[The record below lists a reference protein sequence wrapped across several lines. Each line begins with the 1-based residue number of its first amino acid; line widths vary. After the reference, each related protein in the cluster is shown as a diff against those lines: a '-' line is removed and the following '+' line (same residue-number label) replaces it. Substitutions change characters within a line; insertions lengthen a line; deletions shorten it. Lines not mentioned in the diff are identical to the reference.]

1 MISRLIFIPIV
12 VAQIQPLLPSI
23 QGSCLSRPP
32 ACVLNCAYGF
42 VSGFGSSCLCLCQSN
57 PCASRICPLGEN
69 CEVRGGLAV
78 CQRSVIDPRPIPPT
92 RQSTTVGECPRLVGG
107 SCATQCRSDAD
118 CKSSITELKC
128 CSNGCG
134 FECVQPINYAPIKSS
149 LAIQPIG
156 TTKLPINSGSVTRE
170 TSRQVSTVRSGQ
182 CPSPNLLKQ
191 CITECANDSDCPGQL
206 KCCQSACGSRIC
218 SPIERPTTCVHLLSA
233 IQRLSSRHLATGY
246 VPTCHASGTFSPVQ
260 CDRSF
265 CWCVNI
271 ETGHEIVGTKLK
283 VEERADL
290 NCAEPRD
297 CPVSS
302 NDCLQRK
309 VVCPFGFKTDENG
322 CPSSDCECKD
332 ICEKVRCDRKFHEC
346 QLIEPDCG
354 EPPCQPVPK
363 CILNPCPNGP
373 PATLPNGVTALCT
386 DANPCY
392 ENHWCHQIGY
402 NGLGFCCREPEAAAR
417 LTSTCEARA
426 PRVSNSSTECDSECR
441 VDADCENPQR
451 CCFDGCGLKCTEGKV
466 QERKF
471 VGSENRVL
479 LYSLDA
485 ECPKLPRSLTCEKEC
500 KDDNDCTGLRRCC
513 KNGCSSVCAYPQKTT
528 ACLHDAITFDLNGL
542 LHAPRCNSHGEY
554 HEIQCDDERC
564 YCAEPKDGSPIP
576 HSIVPKG
583 RRPVCNHDYRT
594 QCQQLRC
601 SSNCQHGYQFDEN
614 GCPTCECKNP
624 CRDLECKS
632 GFICTM
638 IPVECDGDYCPQQ
651 PRCVPNICQ
660 GNPLSNDYSLIE
672 QCNGTNC
679 PHGFTCQSF
688 GLPGSGG
695 LCCPLGISSQ
705 GGVKPT
711 VHSGQCPTQQ
721 IRLTSRLGCLI
732 QCKADADCQ
741 QNEKCCFDSC
751 GTSCIITGHKV
762 ISTTKSTR
770 PREKIGECRSLRN
783 VNRNDCRSGVDE
795 CQNDL
800 ECPGTQKCCS
810 DGCYRR
816 CMDSH
821 RTTACL
827 HLKTALKAFGRN
839 VKCTST
845 GEFETTQCNDEFC
858 WCANVSGAEIEGTR
872 VASSLTPDCRMR
884 RVCAEQECTSRCANG
899 YRKDANGCN
908 TCECSTPCD
917 DLKCQND
924 QFVCI
929 AHDVECLTNDCSQ
942 VPVCVPNLCPSG
954 RPLSRHTCQ
963 STTDCPHG
971 SHCRLFGLTQGGYC
985 CSGVDDQKNGK
996 CPQQPNFPLLG
1007 VSCRLQCRSDDD
1019 CSRSVER
1026 CCFNGCGTECMPSGA
1041 SKSNSVA
1048 TNRHP
1053 GVPHQTTC
1061 PNARDLGHSICGKLR
1076 DNECENGNQESK
1088 DSECNGNLKCCF
1100 NGCARSCLPP
1110 QRATACVHLAAAV
1123 HALQLLGN
1131 RNSFTPICRSDGRFA
1146 QTQRFGLNEWCV
1158 DERGREVAGT
1168 RSNSGSPNCQHPR
1181 SCPALICRQQC
1192 ELGFELN
1199 ADGCEECACRDP
1211 CRSVTCPLDHVCR
1224 LVSPQECELGIL
1236 NVCIRGEPLT
1246 RPNSPSLFTCN
1257 DQKSQRCPPGWHCTR
1272 FGFESIGYCCAGV
1285 VPESDLILSAT
1296 KCPATPQ
1303 SLTDHRER
1311 KVECRWSRECAE
1323 DEGPCCFNGHGT
1335 SCSRSSEV
1343 KDLSAAVIAHQTKT
1357 GVQGLSPIK
1366 PINNEPTVAD
1376 TTTSA
1381 CPVNR
1386 FQNPGCR
1393 TECKVDSDCRSEFQ
1407 RCCSYGCGRRC
1418 LYPMIATPCVHR
1430 LAVLAEEQQKLT
1442 IENQPVILR
1451 DSVSNFTS
1459 TVQCA
1464 SSALYRRTQCN
1475 QRIGQ
1480 CWCVNPAD
1488 GNEIP
1493 GTRSSIAVRGEPN
1506 CLSPRKCA
1514 VQCSKEESECEHG
1527 IRLDRN
1533 GCPTNGVCECRNPCE
1548 TFQCALPDEI
1558 CVLRSV
1564 QCPQPP
1570 CPKQPTCRPS
1580 PCAART
1586 LPLRTPHQVVE
1597 TCRHETDCAGGE
1609 AECRALAT
1617 SDDENG
1623 YKVGVC
1629 CQVEIEHTIK
1639 STKKLKGICP
1649 LKVIDPTEVCS
1660 KRCSSD
1666 SDCSSTETKCC
1677 VYGCSSSCEKPGPST
1692 NCMHMM
1698 NAVEK
1703 LQNDGVPT
1711 RLSVPSCDNQ
1721 SGNYVATQCDK
1732 DGNCWC
1738 VDRTTGAEVVASRS
1752 EQPRFD
1758 VCKDELTLTCPFGLD
1773 LDRNGCP
1780 KTSQCRCRNP
1790 CDFVDCPADEICLLR
1805 SRDCAEEVCLP
1816 VPICER
1822 NPCDRN
1828 ERPAQEA
1835 RGFSQFACLLNS
1847 TRPCPGGYQCTGFDE
1862 RQIGICCPLSSAPT
1876 HSDDHNRISSSL
1888 GRSSTFT
1895 RQVVCPHGEI
1905 YTRDREPVICSALG
1919 PNTCPSTHYCVT
1931 NSDERNGNCCPT
1943 KRFVCN
1949 LEQDIGNCNQP
1960 QTRFYYDSE
1969 SQACLPFVFAG
1980 CNGTLNN
1987 FETETACS
1995 KFCIGVGQTL
2005 NDDSEQIYSLGF
2017 TLTGP
2022 LRRSKHTDA
2031 FNERLRDYLMAT
2043 FQLDDSAIRDLYVKD
2058 DNTIRFNLMGE
2069 QAQQKSQDISKAVSN
2084 GQFKFRFGDEI
2095 YQAESQSLF
2104 SQQIDTNM
2112 KTNLSGLL
2120 FWVLLIA
2127 SILFAL
2133 SVIAILCCVCSF
2145 VRSRAAKDDRSAVF
2159 RGGTPTFGPLSGFV
2173 GIRRR
2178 ADGQVERATSSTGS
2192 ASTVEAVPA
2201 TTQSADDVRR
2211 VRVPRQRGRAV
2222 HPTIVGHDP
2231 QAQRRSSSR
2240 TTLYY

>member
-57 PCASRICPLGEN
+57 PCA
-69 CEVRGGLAV
+69 
-78 CQRSVIDPRPIPPT
+78 
-92 RQSTTVGECPRLVGG
+92 
-107 SCATQCRSDAD
+107 
-118 CKSSITELKC
+118 
-128 CSNGCG
+128 
-134 FECVQPINYAPIKSS
+134 PINYAPIKSS
-149 LAIQPIG
+149 LAIQPI
-156 TTKLPINSGSVTRE
+156 
-170 TSRQVSTVRSGQ
+170 
-182 CPSPNLLKQ
+182 
-191 CITECANDSDCPGQL
+191 A
-206 KCCQSACGSRIC
+206 
-218 SPIERPTTCVHLLSA
+218 CVHLLSA
-233 IQRLSSRHLATGY
+233 IQRLPSRHLATGY

-271 ETGHEIVGTKLK
+271 ETGHEIAGTKLK
-283 VEERADL
+283 VEERAEL

-297 CPVSS
+297 CPVSV
-302 NDCLQRK
+302 NECLQRK
-309 VVCPFGFKTDENG
+309 IVCPFGLKTDENG
-322 CPSSDCECKD
+322 CPSTDCECKN

-354 EPPCQPVPK
+354 
-363 CILNPCPNGP
+363 ILNPCPNGP

-426 PRVSNSSTECDSECR
+426 PRASNSSTECDSECR

-451 CCFDGCGLKCTEGKV
+451 CCFDGCGLK
-466 QERKF
+466 F
-471 VGSENRVL
+471 L
-479 LYSLDA
+479 LYSLGA

-528 ACLHDAITFDLNGL
+528 ACLHDAITFDLNGW

-564 YCAEPKDGSPIP
+564 YCAEPKAGSPIP
-576 HSIVPKG
+576 HSIVPK
-583 RRPVCNHDYRT
+583 R
-594 QCQQLRC
+594 
-601 SSNCQHGYQFDEN
+601 SSTG
-614 GCPTCECKNP
+614 
-624 CRDLECKS
+624 
-632 GFICTM
+632 
-638 IPVECDGDYCPQQ
+638 
-651 PRCVPNICQ
+651 VPNICQ

-721 IRLTSRLGCLI
+721 IRLTSQLGCLI

-751 GTSCIITGHKV
+751 GHKV
-762 ISTTKSTR
+762 ASTTKSTR
-770 PREKIGECRSLRN
+770 PGEKIGECRSLRN
-783 VNRNDCRSGVDE
+783 VNRNDCRSGVDD

-816 CMDSH
+816 CMSSH

-827 HLKTALKAFGRN
+827 HLKTALEAFGRN

-845 GEFETTQCNDEFC
+845 GEFETTQCNNEFC
-858 WCANVSGAEIEGTR
+858 WCTNVSGAEIEGTR
-872 VASSLTPDCRMR
+872 VANSLIPDCRMR

-929 AHDVECLTNDCSQ
+929 ANDVECLTSDCLQ

-954 RPLSRHTCQ
+954 RPLSKHTCQ

-971 SHCRLFGLTQGGYC
+971 SHCRLFGLTQAGYC
-985 CSGVDDQKNGK
+985 CSGVG
-996 CPQQPNFPLLG
+996 
-1007 VSCRLQCRSDDD
+1007 R
-1019 CSRSVER
+1019 
-1026 CCFNGCGTECMPSGA
+1026 
-1041 SKSNSVA
+1041 
-1048 TNRHP
+1048 
-1053 GVPHQTTC
+1053 C
-1061 PNARDLGHSICGKLR
+1061 PNARDLGHSVCGKLR
-1076 DNECENGNQESK
+1076 DNQY
-1088 DSECNGNLKCCF
+1088 SECNGHLKCCF

-1131 RNSFTPICRSDGRFA
+1131 RNSFTPACRSDGRFA

-1181 SCPALICRQQC
+1181 LCPALICRQQC

-1211 CRSVTCPLDHVCR
+1211 CRSVNCPLDHVCR
-1224 LVSPQECELGIL
+1224 LVSPQECELGT
-1236 NVCIRGEPLT
+1236 CDPL
-1246 RPNSPSLFTCN
+1246 PKF
-1257 DQKSQRCPPGWHCTR
+1257 
-1272 FGFESIGYCCAGV
+1272 
-1285 VPESDLILSAT
+1285 PESDLLLSAT

-1335 SCSRSSEV
+1335 SCSRSSGI
-1343 KDLSAAVIAHQTKT
+1343 KDLTAAVIAHQTKT

-1366 PINNEPTVAD
+1366 PINNEPTVTD

-1393 TECKVDSDCRSEFQ
+1393 TECRVD
-1407 RCCSYGCGRRC
+1407 G
-1418 LYPMIATPCVHR
+1418 
-1430 LAVLAEEQQKLT
+1430 
-1442 IENQPVILR
+1442 
-1451 DSVSNFTS
+1451 
-1459 TVQCA
+1459 
-1464 SSALYRRTQCN
+1464 
-1475 QRIGQ
+1475 
-1480 CWCVNPAD
+1480 
-1488 GNEIP
+1488 
-1493 GTRSSIAVRGEPN
+1493 
-1506 CLSPRKCA
+1506 PRKCA

-1548 TFQCALPDEI
+1548 TFQCALSDEI
-1558 CVLRSV
+1558 CVLRPV

-1570 CPKQPTCRPS
+1570 CPKQPTCRLS

-1597 TCRHETDCAGGE
+1597 TCRHETDCAAE

-1629 CQVEIEHTIK
+1629 CQVEIENTIK

-1649 LKVIDPTEVCS
+1649 LKVIDPT
-1660 KRCSSD
+1660 D
-1666 SDCSSTETKCC
+1666 
-1677 VYGCSSSCEKPGPST
+1677 
-1692 NCMHMM
+1692 CMHMM

-1721 SGNYVATQCDK
+1721 IG
-1732 DGNCWC
+1732 
-1738 VDRTTGAEVVASRS
+1738 
-1752 EQPRFD
+1752 
-1758 VCKDELTLTCPFGLD
+1758 
-1773 LDRNGCP
+1773 
-1780 KTSQCRCRNP
+1780 
-1790 CDFVDCPADEICLLR
+1790 R

-1835 RGFSQFACLLNS
+1835 RGFSQFACLPNS

-1862 RQIGICCPLSSAPT
+1862 RQIGICCPLSSPPT
-1876 HSDDHNRISSSL
+1876 HSDDHNRMSTNL

-1895 RQVVCPHGEI
+1895 RHVVCSHGEI
-1905 YTRDREPVICSALG
+1905 YTRNREPVICSALG

-1980 CNGTLNN
+1980 CNGSLNN

-2005 NDDSEQIYSLGF
+2005 NDDTEQIYSLGF

-2058 DNTIRFNLMGE
+2058 DNTIRFNLMDE
-2069 QAQQKSQDISKAVSN
+2069 QAQLKSQNISKA
-2084 GQFKFRFGDEI
+2084 
-2095 YQAESQSLF
+2095 
-2104 SQQIDTNM
+2104 
-2112 KTNLSGLL
+2112 
-2120 FWVLLIA
+2120 
-2127 SILFAL
+2127 
-2133 SVIAILCCVCSF
+2133 SF

-2211 VRVPRQRGRAV
+2211 VRVPRQRGRAI